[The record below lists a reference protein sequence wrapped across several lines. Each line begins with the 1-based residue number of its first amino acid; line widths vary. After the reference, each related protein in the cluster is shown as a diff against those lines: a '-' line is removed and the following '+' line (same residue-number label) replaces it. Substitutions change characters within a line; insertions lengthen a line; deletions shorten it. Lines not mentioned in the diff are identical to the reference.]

1 MVTISTLESARHRRS
16 PSTCPHCG
24 QPLKRGGLTQI
35 LETVLGSL
43 AGLAMMLI
51 LIPLALNAWK
61 SCDDIFSNDDSR
73 SVIFH
78 PLEDW
83 THY

>member
-1 MVTISTLESARHRRS
+1 MRPLTLESARHRRS

-24 QPLKRGGLTQI
+24 RSLNRGGLTQI

-43 AGLAMMLI
+43 AGLAMVLI
-51 LIPLALNAWK
+51 LIPLAMTAWK
-61 SCDDIFSNDDSR
+61 SCADVFSDGDSR
-73 SVIFH
+73 SVIFY

>member
-1 MVTISTLESARHRRS
+1 MTLLTLESARHRRL

-24 QPLKRGGLTQI
+24 RSLNRSGLTQI
-35 LETVLGSL
+35 LETVLGSF
-43 AGLAMMLI
+43 AGLAMVLI
-51 LIPLALNAWK
+51 LIPLAMSTWK
-61 SCDDIFSNDDSR
+61 SCADVFSHDDSR

-83 THY
+83 TRY

>member
-1 MVTISTLESARHRRS
+1 MTLLTLESAKHRRT

-24 QPLKRGGLTQI
+24 RSVNRAGLAEI

-43 AGLAMMLI
+43 AGLAMVLI
-51 LIPLALNAWK
+51 LIPLAMNAWK
-61 SCDDIFSNDDSR
+61 SCVDTFSNDDSH
-73 SVIFH
+73 SVVSH

>member
-1 MVTISTLESARHRRS
+1 MTLLTLDSARHRRS
-16 PSTCPHCG
+16 TSTCPHCG
-24 QPLKRGGLTQI
+24 RSLNRGSLTQI

-43 AGLAMMLI
+43 TGLAMVLI
-51 LIPLALNAWK
+51 LIPLAMTAWK
-61 SCDDIFSNDDSR
+61 SCADIFSNDDSR
-73 SVIFH
+73 SVVFH

>member
-1 MVTISTLESARHRRS
+1 MTLLTLESARHRRR
-16 PSTCPHCG
+16 PSTCRHCG
-24 QPLKRGGLTQI
+24 RSLNRSGLTQI
-35 LETVLGSL
+35 LETVLGTL
-43 AGLAMMLI
+43 MGLAMVLI
-51 LIPLALNAWK
+51 LIPLAMTAWK
-61 SCDDIFSNDDSR
+61 SCADIFLSDDSR

>member
-1 MVTISTLESARHRRS
+1 MRLLTLESTRPGRS
-16 PSTCPHCG
+16 PSTCPQCG
-24 QPLKRGGLTQI
+24 RSLSPAGLTQI

-43 AGLAMMLI
+43 AGLAMLLI
-51 LIPLALNAWK
+51 LIPLAMNAWK
-61 SCDDIFSNDDSR
+61 SCDDVFSKDDSR

>member
-1 MVTISTLESARHRRS
+1 MTPLTLESARHRRS
-16 PSTCPHCG
+16 PSACPHCG
-24 QPLKRGGLTQI
+24 RWLNHADLARI
-35 LETVLGSL
+35 LETVMGSL
-43 AGLAMMLI
+43 AGLAMVLI
-51 LIPLALNAWK
+51 LIPLAVNAWK
-61 SCDDIFSNDDSR
+61 SCANVFSNDDSH

>member
-1 MVTISTLESARHRRS
+1 MTLLTLESARHRRS
-16 PSTCPHCG
+16 PSRCPHCG
-24 QPLKRGGLTQI
+24 RSLIRGSLTQF

-43 AGLAMMLI
+43 AGMALVLM
-51 LIPLALNAWK
+51 LIPLAMNAWK
-61 SCDDIFSNDDSR
+61 SCADIFSNDSR
-73 SVIFH
+73 SVVFH